1 MLEWLP
7 RISLASRP
15 SVHPSGSCSRRNTQ
29 HNLNRVILSIGV
41 PREHQRKRWELTV
54 RGLVLRHMRQLISRL
69 VLVSALFAPC
79 VAVSALA
86 QHETAQDLIDGERA
100 YRDRCANCHGPNG
113 DLITGINFS
122 SGQFRRTMDNAD
134 LARIIRQGIPNT
146 PMPASNVT
154 EAQAG
159 QIVAYL
165 RSMAAVKS
173 NVSLKGDAA
182 RGKLVFDGKGNCAS
196 CHSVGGV
203 GGRRAPDLSNVGQA
217 RRAPELE
224 RALIEPQAEVQPNHR
239 SYRVVMQ
246 DGATVTGWLLGHDTF
261 NIRLL
266 DSREQLRSF
275 VKADV
280 KSHGFIDSPM
290 PSYKNT
296 LTPQELADVVSYLS
310 TLRTAPAAAAP
321 GR

>member
-1 MLEWLP
+1 M
-7 RISLASRP
+7 A
-15 SVHPSGSCSRRNTQ
+15 
-29 HNLNRVILSIGV
+29 
-41 PREHQRKRWELTV
+41 
-54 RGLVLRHMRQLISRL
+54 
-69 VLVSALFAPC
+69 A
-79 VAVSALA
+79 SALA

-113 DLITGINFS
+113 DQVTGINFS
-122 SGQFRRTMDNAD
+122 AGQFRRTMAD
-134 LARIIRQGIPNT
+134 AELSRIVRQGIPNT
-146 PMPASNVT
+146 TMPASNVT

-165 RSMAAVKS
+165 RSMAAVKPNAS
-173 NVSLKGDAA
+173 VTGDAA
-182 RGKLVFDGKGNCAS
+182 RGKRVFDGKGNCAS

-224 RALIEPQAEVQPNHR
+224 RALLDPQADVQPNHR
-239 SYRVVMQ
+239 SYRVVLQ
-246 DGATVTGWLLGHDTF
+246 DGTTVTGLLLGHDTF
-261 NIRLL
+261 NVRLL
-266 DSREQLRSF
+266 DTKEQLRSF

-280 KSHGFIDSPM
+280 KSHGFIESPM

-296 LTPQELADVVSYLS
+296 LTPQELADIVSYLS
-310 TLRTAPAAAAP
+310 TLRTAPAAAAAP

>member
-1 MLEWLP
+1 
-7 RISLASRP
+7 
-15 SVHPSGSCSRRNTQ
+15 
-29 HNLNRVILSIGV
+29 
-41 PREHQRKRWELTV
+41 
-54 RGLVLRHMRQLISRL
+54 MRQLISRL
-69 VLVSALFAPC
+69 ALVSVLFFPC

-122 SGQFRRTMDNAD
+122 AGQFRRTMADAD

-146 PMPASNVT
+146 AMPASNVT

-173 NVSLKGDAA
+173 NSVKGDVV

-203 GGRRAPDLSNVGQA
+203 GGRSAPDLSNVGQA
-217 RRAPELE
+217 RRSPELE
-224 RALIEPQAEVQPNHR
+224 RALVEPQAEVQPNHR
-239 SYRVVMQ
+239 YYRVVMQ
-246 DGATVTGWLLGHDTF
+246 DGTTVTGWLLGHDTF

-266 DSREQLRSF
+266 DTREQLRSF

-296 LTPQELADVVSYLS
+296 LTPQELADIVSYLS